1 MADELDELWR
11 EFAAET
17 QDHLEIVDRLLSDRH
32 DAAWTGDEIAQLF
45 RSFHSLK
52 GAFLAVGFVNLEAV
66 AHRAEDI
73 LALAREGRVALDA
86 SASAMLLRA
95 VDRLTEMRDRAVAR
109 RSDVEPAGDLL
120 TELDRWQGVAPAA
133 PAPDEAA
140 APLTEDAEMLALYC
154 ELLMQRAPELALALG
169 APDDRESAADTAE
182 QLAVGADML
191 GFESLAADLLDLA
204 EAARAGP
211 ASLDRLDALREQVAM
226 IEEITGIPTGAIGL
240 ADAIAPHRED
250 GSAALDRLAE
260 ALYGGEIGA
269 VAGAAA
275 QLRQRYAAQGLAHAS
290 EIALRLEERFS
301 RGQTEDPAWIAAAAE
316 AAYALRSAAAEGR
329 DLDEAELQAL
339 RAGWPD
345 AARQPSNRS
354 GARRGGFPL
363 EPEVLSTLSEE
374 QLDRLEAAR
383 RQGNLRAY
391 DLLLELEN
399 DVEIGNDLLTWLAD
413 AVETVTSR
421 TVIRQGRS
429 GFEFLILSAETL
441 DWIRAQITAI
451 DPEQRCFRDLREAG
465 QVIAPVP
472 ATAAPAA
479 SPLIR
484 VSSESIDRLM
494 TEIGEM
500 RIGLAQL
507 GQTLHR
513 GGLAERLQALRGVTD
528 QLAPE
533 TAAGFGEQ
541 LDAIGRTLHQMAEL
555 ELGVA
560 RAHRRIWQ
568 AGLALRVVP
577 IETLFGR
584 LPRTVRDLAQKLGKE
599 VELGFEGRDVR
610 IDKSLIDLLVDPLM
624 HMVRN
629 ALDHGIETPERR
641 REAGKPERAQLRL
654 TAAEHADGIHIG
666 IADDGQGIDRNRILA
681 KAVERGLISSAEAA
695 GLSEPEALALIFRP
709 GFSTAEAVTDISGRG
724 VGMDVVANT
733 LERLGGNCEVE
744 TSLGQ
749 GTRFTLKLPVSAAL
763 MTALLFK
770 VDDEV
775 LALPE
780 RQIAAVAELEPHQIV
795 ERNGVPTI
803 RHQDRPVPLRDLAPL
818 IGFQARPRRAGEPV
832 RAIIISVGDR
842 KLALAVDQ
850 IEHFQDLFLKEL
862 HPMLATLPAVAG
874 ASELG
879 DGRPVLVLDAEGLGA
894 LAAGG

>member
-1 MADELDELWR
+1 MADDLDELWR

-17 QDHLEIVDRLLSDRH
+17 QEHLETVDRLLSDRH
-32 DAAWTGDEIAQLF
+32 DAAWAGDEIAQLF

-86 SASAMLLRA
+86 SAASVLLRA
-95 VDRLTEMRDRAVAR
+95 VDRLTDMRDRAVAK

-120 TELDRWQGVAPAA
+120 AELDRWQGVAPAA
-133 PAPDEAA
+133 APEAEA
-140 APLTEDAEMLALYC
+140 APLAEDAEMLSLYC
-154 ELLMQRAPELALALG
+154 ELLTQRAPELALALG
-169 APDDRESAADTAE
+169 GPDERASAADTAE

-211 ASLDRLDALREQVAM
+211 PGLDRLDALREQIAM
-226 IEEITGIPTGAIGL
+226 IEEITGIPAGAIGL
-240 ADAIAPHRED
+240 ADAIAPHREED
-250 GSAALDRLAE
+250 SAALDRLAE
-260 ALYGGEIGA
+260 ALYGGEISA
-269 VAGAAA
+269 VAVAAA
-275 QLRQRYAAQGLAHAS
+275 QLRQRYAAQGLARAG
-290 EIALRLEERFS
+290 EVALRLEEQFS
-301 RGQTEDPAWIAAAAE
+301 RGDAEDPAWIAAAAE
-316 AAYALRSAAAEGR
+316 AAYALRNAATETR
-329 DLDEAELQAL
+329 DLDDSELQAL

-345 AARQPSNRS
+345 AARQPTSRS
-354 GARRGGFPL
+354 GPRRGGFPL
-363 EPEVLSTLSEE
+363 EPEVLATLSEE
-374 QLDRLEAAR
+374 QLARLEAAH
-383 RQGNLRAY
+383 RQGDLRAY
-391 DLLLELEN
+391 ELLLELEN

-441 DWIRAQITAI
+441 DWIRGQILAI
-451 DPEQRCFRDLREAG
+451 DPEQRCFRDLRDAG
-465 QVIAPVP
+465 QALPAQPSAPV
-472 ATAAPAA
+472 A

-484 VSSESIDRLM
+484 VSSDSIDRLM

-541 LDAIGRTLHQMAEL
+541 LEAIARTLHQLAEL
-555 ELGVA
+555 ETGVA

-577 IETLFGR
+577 IESLFGR

-599 VELGFEGRDVR
+599 VELGFEGREVR

-641 REAGKPERAQLRL
+641 RDAGKPERAQLRL
-654 TAAEHADGIHIG
+654 TAAEHADGIHIT
-666 IADDGQGIDRNRILA
+666 IADDGQGIDRDRVLA
-681 KAVERGLISSAEAA
+681 KAVERGLVTGAEAA
-695 GLSEPEALALIFRP
+695 GLSERDALALIFRP

-733 LERLGGNCEVE
+733 LERLGGSCEVE
-744 TSLGQ
+744 TSLGH

-780 RQIAAVAELEPHQIV
+780 RQIAAVAELEPHDIV
-795 ERNGVPTI
+795 ERDGVPTI
-803 RHQDRPVPLRDLAPL
+803 RHQDHAVPLRDLAPL
-818 IGFQARPRRAGEPV
+818 IGFQAKPVRNGEPI
-832 RAIIISVGDR
+832 RAIIISAGDR

-862 HPMLATLPAVAG
+862 HPMLAALPAVAG

-879 DGRPVLVLDAEGLGA
+879 DGRPVLVLDAEGLSA
-894 LAAGG
+894 LAGA